1 MSDENILPGKSSP
14 DHKSLSRHRWREK
27 LSRRDSK
34 GSKDDQARDEDIHS
48 FLHVPNDGRAASTP
62 SELESPPESNL
73 PASGNLPYSAA
84 SSQAKSKRPRMPNL
98 SVTFSTAPP
107 ILIGE
112 GGDEAMAPVAELLST
127 ITSPKV
133 FSEVFK
139 NAGSQ
144 DDHIAPQSTGSVYTA
159 AEDDLFPPGALQR
172 RSTGPQYDDQG
183 GSNFSSEQEI
193 IPEDTDRLPPE
204 SDVSFRHS
212 LNEKALREDP
222 QLVRSALAERNHL
235 EYETL
240 WEDRGIQAPASTT
253 LHLPLLDPA
262 TSFANSLTP
271 LPSPQPSRKPG
282 ASTKLDASFPATHG
296 GHAGDL
302 AQKSSRSPERVTQ
315 QPHRQISPKPV
326 IKSHGSSI
334 RDVTKGLGDDAY
346 MDFATRV
353 QSFRNVF
360 LLRLDARKEP
370 TLQQW
375 VTAATWW
382 FFKGRSGLENSV
394 RSEPKHATTTI
405 TNTDYLPHELKQAY
419 VDLAKSW
426 WIVAEMTPT
435 RYPEVKRL
443 ESRGPLPIS
452 IIMQTFIDA
461 TAAELI
467 QMHLLIISNLRSLT
481 LSMKRNGR
489 LPPTGLELQGLDTR
503 VFIAY
508 SLLSPSAARL
518 MSLEMMG
525 VVAGNEH
532 RGTKNYFPMPI
543 KDTERHFN
551 YGRMFVEVILDHGK
565 TADTVTLPCLLSI
578 LRDKKDREIT
588 LAVASQDWQ
597 VHLIIQPEGN
607 SALTWRDAQFDTKY
621 RCIRLDLRADFQPR
635 IQLTERDFRTVWGI
649 HDYIR
654 GVQKQSRGSKNETLV
669 FEKVLRSFQY
679 YEPAKAEPQFPTQ
692 LMEGCRLRLFECFQ
706 IITEGA
712 GDRKMH
718 DGYRLMVVT
727 PPTVKTLSSVSFDV
741 GKQVPIVFSY
751 LRDEQGAPAM
761 LLKMSKSSRDSSM
774 VMGFEE
780 QADRER
786 LYSLLNGTR
795 LADDE
800 WSSGVL
806 SLKGY
811 SVSTSQGHED
821 GLGNEAAGLVDRLDW
836 TRLQVLSQRAQ
847 QDGYGATMLRICA
860 ECDMGSFADRLNLGI
875 CESHFHERAL
885 LLMCTTGPGELQMRL
900 DFDAR
905 NRIMFA
911 RSPQRDMTMCF
922 ADNTLSK
929 ELYESVRQKLDEI
942 ARSRSIRSFEFG
954 ALKDLHHFQALTT
967 GFAVLFDGF
976 AKSFAISRRRMVV
989 PLYKRWEAS
998 ATRLQVVRRE
1008 KIVQL
1013 VAFFQEF
1020 SHGSCMNFVL
1030 KSTDVFQSFS
1040 RSGTPYICLV
1050 DAKFALPKEQSDP
1063 DHEFVCLG
1071 MPEYPA
1077 QHDFVAAM
1085 KIADAAL
1092 AKPANVGLVATI
1104 PNDCSRNVETKAS
1117 NDRIGL
1123 GDTDEVYPTALQAPM
1138 FGHTT
1143 QAIHGDDSLN
1153 VVQDVAP
1160 PMHVSTTFRYAKDPE
1175 KLIPAADAEVRL
1187 LRTSMHPSTAS
1198 LPLRQTSNPEAH
1210 VYSRITAPNATR
1222 LEQLLSSLVHAPCLT
1237 YSSGLAALHAVY
1249 VLLHPKRVSIGGGYH
1264 GSHGVLGLH
1273 QRLSGTEVLPLD
1285 CVAPD
1290 LQAGDVIHLETPL
1303 NPTGEAYN
1311 IEEFAEKAHSRG
1323 AILLVD
1329 ATFGPPG
1336 LQDPFECGADIVM
1349 HSGTKYIGG
1358 HSDMLCGI
1366 LATRNKTW
1374 LAGLYEDREFLGSV
1388 MGSMEG
1394 WLGVRSVRT
1403 LDLRIKRQSESA
1415 GKLVHWLNTCKN
1427 TDNED
1432 KEAELI
1438 KSVVH
1443 SIKHASLQHEDMHWL
1458 KKQMPNGFGPVFA
1471 IWMEEKWMARRLPS
1485 HLSLFHHATSL
1496 GGVEGLVE
1504 WRSMS
1509 DSTVDPRLVRVSV
1522 GIEDFEDLKADFIN
1536 GFRALATEGDV
1547 AGRERDMATMRI
1559 EGSTVPAT
1567 S

>member
-1 MSDENILPGKSSP
+1 MSSP

-34 GSKDDQARDEDIHS
+34 GSKEDQARDEDIHS
-48 FLHVPNDGRAASTP
+48 FLHAPNDGRVVSTP

-73 PASGNLPYSAA
+73 PARGNLPYNAA
-84 SSQAKSKRPRMPNL
+84 SSQAKSKRPRKPNL

-127 ITSPKV
+127 ITSPKA
-133 FSEVFK
+133 FTELIK
-139 NAGSQ
+139 KAGSQ
-144 DDHIAPQSTGSVYTA
+144 DDCIAPQSTGSVYTA
-159 AEDDLFPPGALQR
+159 VEDDLFRPGALQR
-172 RSTGPQYDDQG
+172 RSTGLRYDDQG
-183 GSNFSSEQEI
+183 NSSFSSEQEI
-193 IPEDTDRLPPE
+193 NPEDTDHVPPE
-204 SDVSFRHS
+204 THVSFRHS
-212 LNEKALREDP
+212 LNEQALREDP
-222 QLVRSALAERNHL
+222 QLVRSVLAEHNDL
-235 EYETL
+235 EDETL
-240 WEDRGIQAPASTT
+240 WEDRGSQAPASTT

-262 TSFANSLTP
+262 ASFANSLPP
-271 LPSPQPSRKPG
+271 LPSPPPSRKPG
-282 ASTKLDASFPATHG
+282 ASSNLDALFPATNL

-302 AQKSSRSPERVTQ
+302 ARRSSRSPERVTQ
-315 QPHRQISPKPV
+315 QPHRQMSPKP
-326 IKSHGSSI
+326 
-334 RDVTKGLGDDAY
+334 
-346 MDFATRV
+346 
-353 QSFRNVF
+353 SFRNVF
-360 LLRLDARKEP
+360 LLGLDARKEP

-394 RSEPKHATTTI
+394 RSEPKNATTTI
-405 TNTDYLPHELKQAY
+405 TNTDYVPHELKQAY

-443 ESRGPLPIS
+443 ESRDPLPIS

-481 LSMKRNGR
+481 LSMKMKGR

-508 SLLSPSAARL
+508 SLLSPSVARL
-518 MSLEMMG
+518 MSLEMVG

-532 RGTKNYFPMPI
+532 RGTTNYFPMPI

-551 YGRMFVEVILDHGK
+551 YGQMFVEVILDHGK
-565 TADTVTLPCLLSI
+565 TAHPVTLPCLLSI

-588 LAVASQDWQ
+588 LAVASQDGQ

-635 IQLTERDFRTVWGI
+635 IQLTDRDFRTVWGI

-669 FEKVLRSFQY
+669 FEKALRSFEY
-679 YEPAKAEPQFPTQ
+679 FEPAKAEPQFPKQ
-692 LMEGCRLRLFECFQ
+692 LVEGCRLRLFECYQ
-706 IITEGA
+706 VITEGA

-727 PPTVKTLSSVSFDV
+727 PRTVKTLSSVSLDV

-761 LLKMSKSSRDSSM
+761 LLKMSKSSRDPSI

-800 WSSGVL
+800 CSSGVL

-821 GLGNEAAGLVDRLDW
+821 GLGNQAAGPVDRLEW
-836 TRLQVLSQRAQ
+836 TRLQVFSQRAQ
-847 QDGYGATMLRICA
+847 QDEYGAAMLRICA
-860 ECDMGSFADRLNLGI
+860 ECDIGSFADRLNL
-875 CESHFHERAL
+875 
-885 LLMCTTGPGELQMRL
+885 GPGELQMRL

-905 NRIMFA
+905 NRIMIA

-942 ARSRSIRSFEFG
+942 ALSRSIRSFEFG

-989 PLYKRWEAS
+989 PIYKRWEAS
-998 ATRLQVVRRE
+998 ATRLQVVRHE

-1013 VAFFQEF
+1013 VAFFREF
-1020 SHGSCMNFVL
+1020 SHGSCMNFLL

-1040 RSGTPYICLV
+1040 RSGTPHICLV

-1063 DHEFVCLG
+1063 NHEFVCLG

-1077 QHDFVAAM
+1077 EHDD
-1085 KIADAAL
+1085 IA
-1092 AKPANVGLVATI
+1092 
-1104 PNDCSRNVETKAS
+1104 
-1117 NDRIGL
+1117 IGFDSEE
-1123 GDTDEVYPTALQAPM
+1123 GN
-1138 FGHTT
+1138 
-1143 QAIHGDDSLN
+1143 AIIWSSDDN
-1153 VVQDVAP
+1153 
-1160 PMHVSTTFRYAKDPE
+1160 
-1175 KLIPAADAEVRL
+1175 
-1187 LRTSMHPSTAS
+1187 
-1198 LPLRQTSNPEAH
+1198 
-1210 VYSRITAPNATR
+1210 
-1222 LEQLLSSLVHAPCLT
+1222 C
-1237 YSSGLAALHAVY
+1237 
-1249 VLLHPKRVSIGGGYH
+1249 
-1264 GSHGVLGLH
+1264 
-1273 QRLSGTEVLPLD
+1273 
-1285 CVAPD
+1285 
-1290 LQAGDVIHLETPL
+1290 
-1303 NPTGEAYN
+1303 
-1311 IEEFAEKAHSRG
+1311 
-1323 AILLVD
+1323 
-1329 ATFGPPG
+1329 
-1336 LQDPFECGADIVM
+1336 
-1349 HSGTKYIGG
+1349 
-1358 HSDMLCGI
+1358 
-1366 LATRNKTW
+1366 
-1374 LAGLYEDREFLGSV
+1374 
-1388 MGSMEG
+1388 
-1394 WLGVRSVRT
+1394 
-1403 LDLRIKRQSESA
+1403 
-1415 GKLVHWLNTCKN
+1415 
-1427 TDNED
+1427 
-1432 KEAELI
+1432 
-1438 KSVVH
+1438 
-1443 SIKHASLQHEDMHWL
+1443 
-1458 KKQMPNGFGPVFA
+1458 
-1471 IWMEEKWMARRLPS
+1471 
-1485 HLSLFHHATSL
+1485 
-1496 GGVEGLVE
+1496 
-1504 WRSMS
+1504 
-1509 DSTVDPRLVRVSV
+1509 
-1522 GIEDFEDLKADFIN
+1522 
-1536 GFRALATEGDV
+1536 
-1547 AGRERDMATMRI
+1547 
-1559 EGSTVPAT
+1559 
-1567 S
+1567 